1 MNPFLPDEVEA
12 LRALV
17 RIWPKSKMV
26 ILGAGALRCF
36 MPMSWRT
43 TEDLDLSVAASIE
56 DATAALSFL
65 PGWSSDPRQEQR
77 WRTSSGIAVDIVP
90 ASDEALARGYIAWPR
105 SGFRMSLLGMRLA
118 FEHAAALHIAPDLD
132 VRVAPIPVLSVLKMI
147 AYLDRPEVRAKDLGD
162 LAHIMYGYVG
172 DDSDR
177 RFSVEVP
184 DDLTEYEDVAPY
196 LLGRDIGKLVD
207 LEERRRI
214 LDFVTKIDDEARGPG
229 PLARMSILG
238 PPAWRDPDAVLERIR
253 AFRRGMEK
261 R

>member
-1 MNPFLPDEVEA
+1 MNPFLPDEVDA

-17 RIWPKSKMV
+17 RTWPDAKMV
-26 ILGAGALRCF
+26 VLGAAALRCF

-43 TEDLDLSVAASIE
+43 TEDLDLTVAASIE
-56 DATAALSFL
+56 DATGALSLL
-65 PGWSSDPRQEQR
+65 PGWFSDTRQEQR
-77 WRTSSGIAVDIVP
+77 WRTPSGIAVDIVP
-90 ASDEALARGYIAWPR
+90 ASDDALARGHIEWPR
-105 SGFRMSLLGMRLA
+105 SRLRMSLLGTRLA
-118 FEHAAALHIAPDLD
+118 FEHAVALHIAPDLE
-132 VRVAPIPVLSVLKMI
+132 VRVAPIPVISVLKMI

-207 LEERRRI
+207 PDERRRI
-214 LDFVTKIDDEARGPG
+214 LDFVSQIDDEARGPG
-229 PLARMSILG
+229 LLARMSILG

-253 AFRRGMEK
+253 AFRRGTEK